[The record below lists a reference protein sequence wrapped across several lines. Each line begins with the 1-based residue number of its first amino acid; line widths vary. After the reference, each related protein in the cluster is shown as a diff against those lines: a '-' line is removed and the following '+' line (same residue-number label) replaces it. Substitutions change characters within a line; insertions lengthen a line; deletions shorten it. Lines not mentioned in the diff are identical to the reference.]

1 MPADDARDSLSR
13 RERLRRQTADEIKQR
28 AFELVDTDGAHD
40 VTIASVGKGMGM
52 TPPALY
58 RYFPSREALLSALVV
73 DAYSDLGSTVA
84 DAVERASGD
93 EPRTRVRVALTT
105 YRAWALAHPRRYT
118 MLFSDRSRDV
128 PDLPAGVA
136 AINVGMLPVLTA
148 LGEIAASSE
157 RADDPQADEALSRW
171 AQTVGA
177 PADLAPVALR
187 LAVLAWSRVHGLVSL
202 EITGALAAM
211 GLDADVLVEAEVEGV
226 LVAADAQGR

>member
-28 AFELVDTDGAHD
+28 AFDLVDTDGAHD

-73 DAYSDLGSTVA
+73 DAYADLGSTVA

-93 EPRTRVRVALTT
+93 EPGTRVRVALTT

-148 LGEIAASSE
+148 LGEIAASSG
-157 RADDPQADEALSRW
+157 RADPPADEALSRW
-171 AQTVGA
+171 AQAVGA

-211 GLDADVLVEAEVEGV
+211 GLDADLLMEAEVEGV
-226 LVAADAQGR
+226 VVAADAQAR